1 MPFFDERSKEPAKD
15 GDRDLIDLDSLFV
28 PLGGRPARVVD
39 QKAADYEDDEDDTAN
54 LPQITSMPEGITVV
68 EHQIG
73 HAIGQWVFVLLCD
86 CGRRWFTLHAVE
98 KAQCPRCDRWV
109 HVEADPQTPD

>member
-1 MPFFDERSKEPAKD
+1 MPFNQERQQQKQKKD
-15 GDRDLIDLDSLFV
+15 DDGDLIDLNALFV
-28 PLGGRPARVVD
+28 PLQGRAAPAL
-39 QKAADYEDDEDDTAN
+39 DDEDDDEDTARV
-54 LPQITSMPEGITVV
+54 PQITQMPEGISVV

-86 CGRRWFTLHAVE
+86 CGRRWFTLRAVE

-109 HVEADPQTPD
+109 HVEADPERPR

>member
-1 MPFFDERSKEPAKD
+1 MTYFDERAKEQFKRDA
-15 GDRDLIDLDSLFV
+15 DRDLIDLDTLFV
-28 PLGGRPARVVD
+28 PLGGRQAQVIEEVD
-39 QKAADYEDDEDDTAN
+39 ADDDDTASV
-54 LPQITSMPEGITVV
+54 PQIKSMPEGIMVT

-109 HVEADPQTPD
+109 HVEADPQIPG

>member
-1 MPFFDERSKEPAKD
+1 MPFFNERSKEQSRDA
-15 GDRDLIDLDSLFV
+15 DRDLIDLDSLFV
-28 PLGGRPARVVD
+28 PLHGRPASVVEPEV
-39 QKAADYEDDEDDTAN
+39 ADDEYDEDDTAS
-54 LPQITSMPEGITVV
+54 LPQITKMPEGITVV

-86 CGRRWFTLHAVE
+86 CGRRWFTLRAVE

-109 HVEADPQTPD
+109 HVEADPQIPG